1 MAKKIADVNYEE
13 DDIVLEKNSL
23 ENLSV
28 QEMLDA
34 KIRYKYGKSAKEEY
48 VDNIV
53 DIVSMYRGRDDLD
66 KTEKDL
72 YKRALEQI
80 EWIYGIKKNKEPLKV
95 FTKAWTMQD
104 IQNRLNNF

>member
-1 MAKKIADVNYEE
+1 MTNITDVNTEE
-13 DDIVLEKNSL
+13 DDIIEENVSY

-28 QEMLDA
+28 QDMLDR
-34 KIRYKYGKSAKEEY
+34 KIKSAYWKSAKEEY

-53 DIVSMYRGRDDLD
+53 SILNMYRWRDDLD

-80 EWIYGIKKNKEPLKV
+80 DGIYWLKKNKEPLKV
-95 FTKAWTMQD
+95 FTRAWTMQD
-104 IQNRLNNF
+104 IQNRLK

>member
-1 MAKKIADVNYEE
+1 MYMKKIVDVNTEEE
-13 DDIVLEKNSL
+13 DIIEESISY

-28 QEMLDA
+28 QEMLDR
-34 KIRYKYGKSAKEEY
+34 KIQEKYKKSAKEEY

-53 DIVSMYRGRDDLD
+53 SILAMYRDRDDLD

-80 EWIYGIKKNKEPLKV
+80 DWIYGIKKNKEPLKV
-95 FTKAWTMQD
+95 FTRAWTMQD
-104 IQNRLNNF
+104 IQSRLK

>member
-1 MAKKIADVNYEE
+1 MINITDVNTEE
-13 DDIVLEKNSL
+13 DDIIEENVSY

-28 QEMLDA
+28 QDMLDR
-34 KIRYKYGKSAKEEY
+34 KIKNRYWKSAKEEY

-53 DIVSMYRGRDDLD
+53 DILNMYRWRDDLD

-80 EWIYGIKKNKEPLKV
+80 DGIYWLKKNKEPLKV
-95 FTKAWTMQD
+95 FTRAWTMQD
-104 IQNRLNNF
+104 IQNRLK

>member
-1 MAKKIADVNYEE
+1 MTKITDINTEEE
-13 DDIVLEKNSL
+13 DIIEEDISY

-28 QEMLDA
+28 QELLDR
-34 KIRYKYGKSAKEEY
+34 KIKERYRKSAKEEY

-53 DIVSMYRGRDDLD
+53 TILSMYRWRDDLD

-80 EWIYGIKKNKEPLKV
+80 DWIYGLKKNKEPLKV
-95 FTKAWTMQD
+95 FTRAGTMQD
-104 IQNRLNNF
+104 IQNRLK